1 MELTNSYIFLK
12 NPYSKEDPTRHRSK
26 DGTITLTFRDNLFN
40 YIEKSFATI
49 TKVDCSE
56 NFYHKKY
63 VGDITYDNIICKAE
77 FFVTEVVDTMYL
89 DISVTGKTK
98 IQTIKCLE
106 FIQETLLSSGVREIY
121 IDIVSYDAI
130 SEYYC
135 NKIYP
140 KLNTLER
147 NLRKLLYNIYIVNFG
162 RDYYRTTINEDLQNK
177 IKSVIG
183 SDSNKEEK
191 EQIKND
197 YKIATRKD
205 AEEINRLQRFF
216 YSLEYSDIQKLL
228 FTPSWT
234 IADESAKNKFLNKH
248 DNLSHL
254 SDKELREAFSKYVP
268 RSDWDRFFSN
278 KINLSGIRDL
288 IEQIRLFRNSVAHFK
303 FFYKSEYY
311 GCDKLVKQLN
321 TAIIKAIRITEDED
335 FSKKNAEYLSE
346 SVITI
351 TESFKSYSNL
361 FAEMAQ
367 HLIANLIPNTVSA
380 VSALSEN
387 LKSFYHTLQ
396 SKPSAAQIALT
407 KEIERKENLFR
418 ATRQATSLTQ
428 GIIPPYISETQKLL
442 KSINS
447 QPSPW
452 DLSKKDSSNQDIAP
466 DTDPIEN
473 INKNNQNIEHLDAE
487 KLEALATEDTDNL
500 DNNT

>member
-177 IKSVIG
+177 IKGVIG
-183 SDSNKEEK
+183 SDSNKE
-191 EQIKND
+191 QIKND
-197 YKIATRKD
+197 YKTVTRKD
-205 AEEINRLQRFF
+205 TEEINRLQRFF

-234 IADESAKNKFLNKH
+234 IADESEKAKFLDKH
-248 DNLSHL
+248 DDLSNLS
-254 SDKELREAFSKYVP
+254 DNELREAFAKHVP
-268 RSDWDRFFSN
+268 RSDWERFFSN
-278 KINLSGIRDL
+278 KIDISDIREL
-288 IEQIRLFRNSVAHFK
+288 IEQIRLYRNSVAHFK
-303 FFYKSEYY
+303 FFYKSKYDE
-311 GCDKLVKQLN
+311 CSKLIKRLN
-321 TAIIKAIRITEDED
+321 TAIVKAIKITENKD
-335 FSKKNAEYLSE
+335 FSEKNAEFLSE
-346 SVITI
+346 SLMGIMD
-351 TESFKSYSNL
+351 SFKSYTK
-361 FAEMAQ
+361 AITEMTQ
-367 HLIANLIPNTVSA
+367 KLITNIVPTAMST
-380 VSALSEN
+380 LSEN
-387 LKSFYHTLQ
+387 LKSISQ
-396 SKPSAAQIALT
+396 AWQISNTAFRTSLA
-407 KEIERKENLFR
+407 KEVERKKKLFEV
-418 ATRQATSLTQ
+418 TEQATSLTK

-452 DLSKKDSSNQDIAP
+452 DLSKKDSLNQDIAP

-487 KLEALATEDTDNL
+487 QLETPETEDTDNL